1 MLCSTLGVTEMIV
14 LHSRE
19 GCRKLNNPLSLTR
32 IKGAASL
39 WEHLRKGHIYL
50 ARLSSAGNSIDDPWP
65 RQELSLSYGET
76 GIFITPEVLRG
87 CSLSSHD
94 RGADAPTLVMLKA
107 RLDGAL
113 LSLVG

>member
-1 MLCSTLGVTEMIV
+1 MIV
-14 LHSRE
+14 LHSRG
-19 GCRKLNNPLSLTR
+19 GCRKLNDHLSLTR

-39 WEHLRKGHIYL
+39 WEHLRKGHVHL
-50 ARLSSAGNSIDDPWP
+50 AMLSSAGNSSDDPWP
-65 RQELSLSYGET
+65 RQELSLPYGET
-76 GIFITPEVLRG
+76 GIFIIPEVPRG

-94 RGADAPTLVMLKA
+94 RGADAPSLVTLKA